1 MENKKNILLFPFAI
15 LLAACLLTACGKR
28 GPHEALFRE
37 VETIV
42 NERPDSALALLETI
56 ERPNSLPDKDW
67 NRGALLWTQ
76 AKDKLHTSDTL
87 INRVAAYYDKHG
99 DNHQKALA
107 YYYKG
112 RVNNDLGKLEEATT
126 AYLTASDYAEETDDV
141 NLSYGILSQIGTLYA
156 RQDMTNE
163 AFDVYKEALEIA
175 RQAGD
180 SVKLAFSYA
189 YLGRI
194 YGEKDEWDKADSCY
208 QHSIQISRLIHN
220 YRTLRLGIQ
229 ELSAV
234 YTEQGRLSEA
244 LLLVRQ
250 LKDFEHINGLP
261 ENGGLDLVIGDIY
274 RKSRQLDSAYYYLS
288 QAMGSDNIYTRRSTY
303 EALSHLFQEKNQYEE
318 ASRFDQLHHAAIDSI
333 EAMGAHSDIRQI
345 KDQFDWKEREAFW
358 LNVYVGGSVV
368 GLILATIIL
377 ILSRR
382 YLKERKGREAEEE
395 KRKMI
400 EEEKFRL
407 EKRLS
412 EAESQLKESEKLL
425 TLKLESLSEYARKA
439 TQSEISLKASLEE
452 LRQAQEKA
460 AEASA
465 TNDTIRTELRIAQEK
480 VAQGKAQLKV
490 YQEKLEN
497 AQKEVT
503 EAKKAIN
510 QLEKRCQDLALKKKQ
525 IEENVDK
532 WLLDSPNRTKLLLDK
547 LSKSPHVITQDEQRE
562 IMLGT
567 KVLYPYFLKRLKEKH
582 SSLTE
587 DDLLIACLI
596 RWDFTNKEK
605 LACVLSIQRNSIK
618 KRFYRLR
625 EKFLPLRLE
634 TYKDLVQYIQ
644 DFPSEYE
651 KN

>member
-1 MENKKNILLFPFAI
+1 
-15 LLAACLLTACGKR
+15 
-28 GPHEALFRE
+28 
-37 VETIV
+37 
-42 NERPDSALALLETI
+42 
-56 ERPNSLPDKDW
+56 
-67 NRGALLWTQ
+67 
-76 AKDKLHTSDTL
+76 
-87 INRVAAYYDKHG
+87 
-99 DNHQKALA
+99 
-107 YYYKG
+107 
-112 RVNNDLGKLEEATT
+112 
-126 AYLTASDYAEETDDV
+126 
-141 NLSYGILSQIGTLYA
+141 
-156 RQDMTNE
+156 
-163 AFDVYKEALEIA
+163 
-175 RQAGD
+175 
-180 SVKLAFSYA
+180 
-189 YLGRI
+189 
-194 YGEKDEWDKADSCY
+194 
-208 QHSIQISRLIHN
+208 
-220 YRTLRLGIQ
+220 
-229 ELSAV
+229 
-234 YTEQGRLSEA
+234 
-244 LLLVRQ
+244 
-250 LKDFEHINGLP
+250 
-261 ENGGLDLVIGDIY
+261 
-274 RKSRQLDSAYYYLS
+274 
-288 QAMGSDNIYTRRSTY
+288 
-303 EALSHLFQEKNQYEE
+303 
-318 ASRFDQLHHAAIDSI
+318 
-333 EAMGAHSDIRQI
+333 
-345 KDQFDWKEREAFW
+345 
-358 LNVYVGGSVV
+358 
-368 GLILATIIL
+368 
-377 ILSRR
+377 
-382 YLKERKGREAEEE
+382 
-395 KRKMI
+395 MI

-407 EKRLS
+407 EERLS

-425 TLKLESLSEYARKA
+425 TLRLESLSEYARKA

-480 VAQGKAQLKV
+480 VAQGEAQLKA

-503 EAKKAIN
+503 EVKNAIE
-510 QLEKRCQDLALKKKQ
+510 QWKTRCQDLELKKKQ

-532 WLLDSPNRTKLLLDK
+532 WLDK

-605 LACVLSIQRNSIK
+605 LACVLSIQRDSIK